1 MIDLKSISDTY
12 FINGYEVP
20 YTLKKGGTISIKP
33 ILLKDYNRYMQVKNL
48 LEIKKNELGDINII
62 KMSYLEF
69 LYTFVSQKEEIKT
82 DLSTLF
88 SLCIGVESIAF
99 GKDKERICLLLLNND
114 DTIKSV
120 ITQQEFNDISKII
133 LNQNEPYYDNR
144 YVNPEV
150 REMMEEYYKI
160 KYKDIASPSLEQ
172 KKAFV
177 CSKIG
182 KTFLELNN
190 MTCREFE
197 LIYKAS
203 VDSEIYI
210 GEKII
215 QGSYKYQVNKDILHP
230 LFEPQKDPYAEIF
243 ESTSV
248 LSNKGINGAE
258 QLNSI
263 NL

>member
-1 MIDLKSISDTY
+1 
-12 FINGYEVP
+12 
-20 YTLKKGGTISIKP
+20 
-33 ILLKDYNRYMQVKNL
+33 MQVKNL

-150 REMMEEYYKI
+150 REMMEEY
-160 KYKDIASPSLEQ
+160 
-172 KKAFV
+172 
-177 CSKIG
+177 
-182 KTFLELNN
+182 
-190 MTCREFE
+190 
-197 LIYKAS
+197 
-203 VDSEIYI
+203 
-210 GEKII
+210 
-215 QGSYKYQVNKDILHP
+215 
-230 LFEPQKDPYAEIF
+230 
-243 ESTSV
+243 
-248 LSNKGINGAE
+248 
-258 QLNSI
+258 
-263 NL
+263 